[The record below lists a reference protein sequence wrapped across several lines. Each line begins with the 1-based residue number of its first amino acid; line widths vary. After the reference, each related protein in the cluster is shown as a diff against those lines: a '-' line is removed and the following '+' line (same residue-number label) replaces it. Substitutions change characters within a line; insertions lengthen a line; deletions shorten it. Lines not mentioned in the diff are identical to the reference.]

1 MAKRIKIYSL
11 WVVCFCLFMACKKEG
26 TELESNSIGI
36 SSTELEAVNRSIQ
49 WKGHYLGTDMP
60 LQTDT
65 GPLLANL
72 LAVRDTIE
80 IGEELPCFIPLSI
93 PDQGFLKLCGM
104 YARVKGAKGV
114 WKVMASNDSVSSDY
128 FVELSVPAFV
138 QAGVLEIELCAQLCI
153 SNRTIYTN
161 TVSAYLNVRPA
172 LQCGDTLNGSV
183 GLTIR
188 KFNLGPKKGRVKVSI
203 STGNLGD
210 RMDIKFGGKYVLST
224 CTLPKPGQFPKCN
237 SPAECFL
244 RTGNDR
250 YNTYYFDY
258 DPAVSSFAEVYMLGF
273 CNQNR
278 TLWQIILGCPE

>member
-1 MAKRIKIYSL
+1 MAKRIKKYTL
-11 WVVCFCLFMACKKEG
+11 WVFCFCLFMACKKEG
-26 TELESNSIGI
+26 TELDSNAIGI
-36 SSTELEAVNRSIQ
+36 PSTELEAVNRAIQ
-49 WKGHYLGTDMP
+49 WKGHYLGTEMP

-72 LAVRDTIE
+72 VAMRDTIE
-80 IGEELPCFIPLSI
+80 IGEESI

-114 WKVMASNDSVSSDY
+114 WQVLASTDSVSSDY

-138 QAGVLEIELCAQLCI
+138 QTGILEVELCAKLCI

-172 LQCGDTLNGSV
+172 LECGDTLNGSV

-188 KFNLGPKKGRVKVSI
+188 KFNLGAKKGRVKVTI

-210 RMDIKFGGKYVLST
+210 RMDIKFGGKYVLSS
-224 CTLPKPGQFPKCN
+224 CTLPKPGQFPKCS

-258 DPAVSSFAEVYMLGF
+258 DPAVSTFAEVYMLGF